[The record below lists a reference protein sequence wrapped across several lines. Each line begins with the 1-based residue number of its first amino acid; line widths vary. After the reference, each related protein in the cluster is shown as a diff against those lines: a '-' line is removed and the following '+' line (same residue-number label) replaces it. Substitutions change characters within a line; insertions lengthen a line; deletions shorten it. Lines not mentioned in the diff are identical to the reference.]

1 MTRLNLNETVCEALF
16 ASSLQPSDAPTAEAV
31 AAAIGRTVRQLGS
44 LGCASHV
51 AQEFGDHPE
60 MACERMRWVRELA
73 ISLCSCLVLP
83 TTSAPDALALGTD
96 LLPVRGAA

>member
-31 AAAIGRTVRQLGS
+31 AAAIGRTVRQLGPA
-44 LGCASHV
+44 GCAGQV

-60 MACERMRWVRELA
+60 TAADRMRWVRQLA
-73 ISLCSCLVLP
+73 NTMCSGLVLP
-83 TTSAPDALALGTD
+83 TKSAPDAPAAGTD